1 MTLFK
6 VRIIGKF
13 NMLGQWQ
20 PEMST
25 RGKKARMGF
34 LEEVADETAIER
46 KVCTQSQ

>member
-6 VRIIGKF
+6 VKIIGKF
-13 NMLGQWQ
+13 NVLGQWQ
-20 PEMST
+20 PEMS
-25 RGKKARMGF
+25 RMGF